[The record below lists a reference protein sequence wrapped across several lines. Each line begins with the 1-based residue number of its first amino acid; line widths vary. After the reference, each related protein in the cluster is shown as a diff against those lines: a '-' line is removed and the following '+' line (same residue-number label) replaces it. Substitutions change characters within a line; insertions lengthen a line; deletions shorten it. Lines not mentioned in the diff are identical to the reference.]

1 MGTFCNGPRL
11 VISMKR
17 WGLKQKSVRTPT
29 LNHRDSLDTQNELFH
44 EYLNAGK
51 PVLLCYCCLGGGR
64 VDFDDFVE
72 LMGPKMLAETA
83 DMIGVK
89 ELRDAFREVGELVCC
104 YKLIKQG

>member
-1 MGTFCNGPRL
+1 MNIQRE
-11 VISMKR
+11 K
-17 WGLKQKSVRTPT
+17 
-29 LNHRDSLDTQNELFH
+29 N
-44 EYLNAGK
+44 
-51 PVLLCYCCLGGGR
+51 LCCRCLGGGR

-89 ELRDAFREVGELVCC
+89 ELRDAFREVGELVC